1 MPEKKDYVRVSKGV
15 HLQELYIAFIEKH
28 PNVNISFSKSCALKP
43 KWRVLAGRKMTHSA
57 CVCCSAHQNVVLV
70 VDAMDWD
77 LTYKNLIKLFF

>member
-15 HLQELYIAFIEKH
+15 HLQELYTAFIEKH

-43 KWRVLAGRKMTHSA
+43 KWRVLAGPKMTHSA
-57 CVCCSAHQNVVLV
+57 CVCSAHQNVVLL
-70 VDAMDWD
+70 VDVMDSD